1 MRSESCALRGGSRL
15 PTRGGVASTP
25 EYSEGG
31 RAKPGGPC
39 HFCEMKATRRG
50 TKASRGSE
58 RRHRDVDGRDGSKK
72 KFCDPHNQAELA
84 KCRLEAPLLDRYGS
98 TAGATV
104 DTGSLQQDLW
114 LEAVRPRAAP
124 PSLSLKV
131 VKFRPQTNKNGRR
144 ARLLAGWPGEPRGR
158 RTAADRGGRR
168 CWW

>member
-1 MRSESCALRGGSRL
+1 MAGTGACGIVRWLAATYMRWRRL
-15 PTRGGVASTP
+15 YTGIR
-25 EYSEGG
+25 
-31 RAKPGGPC
+31 RAAAKQRPLP
-39 HFCEMKATRRG
+39 FCEMKATRRG

-104 DTGSLQQDLW
+104 DTGSLQQDLR

-124 PSLSLKV
+124 PSLSLKA
-131 VKFRPQTNKNGRR
+131 VKFRPQNKQKWPMRQTARR
-144 ARLLAGWPGEPRGR
+144 MAR
-158 RTAADRGGRR
+158 
-168 CWW
+168 

>member
-1 MRSESCALRGGSRL
+1 
-15 PTRGGVASTP
+15 
-25 EYSEGG
+25 
-31 RAKPGGPC
+31 
-39 HFCEMKATRRG
+39 MKATRRG

-104 DTGSLQQDLW
+104 DTGSLQQDLR

-124 PSLSLKV
+124 PSLSLKA
-131 VKFRPQTNKNGRR
+131 VKFRPQNKQKWPMRQTARR
-144 ARLLAGWPGEPRGR
+144 MAR
-158 RTAADRGGRR
+158 
-168 CWW
+168 